1 MKKNKF
7 LIGGALAAH
16 QCEGAWNKDGKGI
29 SISDVMTAGSKE
41 REREVHDKIYSG
53 CYYPSHDAV
62 DFYHTYKEDIALFK
76 EMGFTALRISIAWTR
91 IFPSGTEKEP
101 NEKGLAFYDSLIN
114 ELKKNDIEPVVTIL
128 HNDMPLFLTQKYKG
142 FADRYVSEQFVKY
155 CRVLFLRFGD
165 RVKYWM
171 TFNEINNMLNMDY
184 SILQYVSGGIHDNT
198 DKNLI
203 FQTLHNEF
211 VASALAVKAAHE
223 INPELKVGMMSSY
236 VTYYP
241 QTCRPEDSIAVMK
254 QSEMQYLCFD
264 VMCRGEYP
272 EYFYRMVQRKKIQLD
287 IRDEDIS
294 ILKEGKVDYIAF
306 SYYMSKTFD
315 YEGKFCT
322 NPYIEK
328 SNWGWYIDPKGLRI
342 ALNRLYY
349 RYRLPL
355 FIVECGLGAEDQIE
369 NEKIHDNYR
378 IDYLNAHLDEMQK
391 AVYDDGVNVIGF
403 LSWGPI
409 DLVSASTGEMKKR
422 YGFIYVDK
430 DDAGK
435 GSNKRIIKDSFYWY
449 KEKINEILEG
459 DKNVRTDT

>member
-16 QCEGAWNKDGKGI
+16 QCEGAWNQDGKGI
-29 SISDVMTAGSKE
+29 SISDVMTAGSKNRD
-41 REREVHDKIYSG
+41 REIHDKIHPGY
-53 CYYPSHDAV
+53 YYPSHDAI
-62 DFYHTYKEDIALFK
+62 DFYHTYKDDIALFK

-91 IFPSGTEKEP
+91 IFPTGTEEEP
-101 NEKGLAFYDSLIN
+101 NEKGIAFYDSLID

-142 FADRYVSEQFVKY
+142 FADRYVTDQFVRY
-155 CRVLFLRFGD
+155 CKVLFSRFGD

-184 SILQYVSGGIHDNT
+184 SILQYVSGGIRDNT
-198 DKNLI
+198 DQNLI

-223 INPELKVGMMSSY
+223 INPELKIGMMSSY

-254 QSEMQYLCFD
+254 KSEMQYLCFD

-272 EYFYRMVQRKKIQLD
+272 EYFYKLLEREKIRLD
-287 IRDEDIS
+287 IIDEDIS

-306 SYYMSKTFD
+306 SYYMSKTFSYD
-315 YEGKFCT
+315 GKVCT
-322 NPYIEK
+322 NPYIKK

-349 RYRLPL
+349 RYGLPL
-355 FIVECGLGAEDQIE
+355 FIVECGLGAEDLLE
-369 NEKIHDNYR
+369 DGKIHDDYR
-378 IDYLNAHLDEMQK
+378 IDYLNAHLDEMKK
-391 AVYDDGVNVIGF
+391 AIGDDGVDVMGF

-422 YGFIYVDK
+422 YGFIYVDR

-435 GSNKRIIKDSFYWY
+435 GSNKRIRKDSFYWY
-449 KEKINEILEG
+449 KEKIDEILKG
-459 DKNVRTDT
+459 DKNVRTDA